1 MTTKPDFNDVL
12 QKALSEFDERKQ
24 AEKQRF
30 ENALTLWDA
39 VQEPGDMPLSEALFK
54 VIDAACGWMYHE
66 CMEEPGDSEALDIVK
81 RLIDKLKEGED
92 GRITRND

>member
-24 AEKQRF
+24 AEKQRL

-39 VQEPGDMPLSEALFK
+39 VQEPGDMPLSEALLK
-54 VIDAACGWMYHE
+54 VVDAACGWAYHE
-66 CMEEPGDSEALDIVK
+66 CREKPGDLEALDIVK
-81 RLIDKLKEGED
+81 RLIGKLKGGD
-92 GRITRND
+92 DD

>member
-1 MTTKPDFNDVL
+1 MAIKPDFNDIL
-12 QKALSEFDERKQ
+12 SKALDEFDKHKQTEKERL
-24 AEKQRF
+24 

-54 VIDAACGWMYHE
+54 VVDAACGWVYHE
-66 CMEEPGDSEALDIVK
+66 CREKPGDSEALDIVK

-92 GRITRND
+92 DEDEQR

>member
-24 AEKQRF
+24 AEKERL

-39 VQEPGDMPLSEALFK
+39 VSDVPSLEWLA
-54 VIDAACGWMYHE
+54 DA
-66 CMEEPGDSEALDIVK
+66 VK
-81 RLIDKLKEGED
+81 EKLEREKRGE
-92 GRITRND
+92 